1 MSAGYGSQQPKTR
14 LKIASIKPR
23 IATLDT
29 RVGSSSATERI
40 RGREHDRIR
49 QRILAR
55 DGGVCTRCGIGIGKL
70 VVDHIIPI
78 HLGGAE
84 SDENRKI
91 LCVACHKLKSDAE
104 EKERR

>member
-1 MSAGYGSQQPKTR
+1 MSIGYGSQQPKTR

-49 QRILAR
+49 QRILVR
-55 DGGVCTRCGIGIGKL
+55 DGAACVQCGKGVGRL
-70 VVDHIIPI
+70 EVDHVVP
-78 HLGGAE
+78 LFNGGPEADSNRQLLCE
-84 SDENRKI
+84 S
-91 LCVACHKLKSDAE
+91 CHRAKTEQE
-104 EKERR
+104 ERERR